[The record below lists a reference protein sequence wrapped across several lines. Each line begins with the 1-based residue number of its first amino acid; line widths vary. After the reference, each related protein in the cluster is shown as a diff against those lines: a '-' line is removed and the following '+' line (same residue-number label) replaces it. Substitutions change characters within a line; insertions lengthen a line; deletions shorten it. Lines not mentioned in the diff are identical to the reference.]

1 MPIPDDKSRR
11 EARLAE
17 ALRTNLRRRKAAARP
32 APDGEDRA
40 AAAAVAAPQPYSPVR
55 CLVGLSHRDG
65 RQVTLRLELSV
76 PYGAPHSDEVCCAV
90 RLSGDGG
97 AFDTDHG
104 KAAFGVDGLQATQRA
119 IALAQVALDLASTGF
134 ELSWPDGRPYDLSAP
149 I

>member
-32 APDGEDRA
+32 IAGGEDRA
-40 AAAAVAAPQPYSPVR
+40 IAAAVSAPQPYTLVR
-55 CLVGLSHRDG
+55 CLDGVSHRDG

-76 PYGAPHSDEVCCAV
+76 PYAAPDSDEVCCAV

-97 AFDTDHG
+97 PFDTDHG
-104 KAAFGVDGLQATQRA
+104 KAAFGVDGLQATHKA

-134 ELSWPDGRPYDLSAP
+134 ALSWPDGRPYDLSAP